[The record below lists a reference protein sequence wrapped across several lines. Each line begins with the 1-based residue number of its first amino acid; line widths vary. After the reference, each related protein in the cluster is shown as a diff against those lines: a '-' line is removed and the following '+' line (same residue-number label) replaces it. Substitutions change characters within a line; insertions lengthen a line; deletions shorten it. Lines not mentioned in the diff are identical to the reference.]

1 MVYSITT
8 ATKKIAALKKKI
20 RAVAG
25 GTSASKTISIL
36 CYLIDLAQRDID
48 PTLTSIVSESIPHLK
63 RGVIRDFKNIL
74 QGHGYW
80 EDTRW
85 NATDFIYTFE
95 TGSKIEFFST
105 DNGDKLRGGRR
116 DRLFINEA
124 NNTVLDAFDQLEVR
138 TKEFVFLDWN
148 PSNDFYFYTDI
159 LGVRDD
165 VEFITLTY
173 KDNEALSPEIVSS
186 IEARKGNKRWWTV
199 YGLGQLGE
207 AEGRIYKDW
216 KMVDGIPHEARLERY
231 GIDFGYSN
239 DPTVIIAL
247 YKYNDGFIIDEVC
260 YQLEMS
266 NKNIADLLKNLP
278 RALVIADSAE
288 PKSIAEI
295 KGYGLS
301 ILGAEKGQGSVYQGI
316 QYVQDQKI
324 SLTNTS
330 LKTKRA
336 YQNYMFMMDKQT
348 GKYTND
354 PDDSIHEWSN
364 SMDAIRYAF
373 SSYKPKR
380 DNIFDSMK
388 PVKKFR

>member
-36 CYLIDLAQRDID
+36 CYLIDLAQRDEV
-48 PTLTSIVSESIPHLK
+48 PTLTSVVAESIPHLK
-63 RGVIRDFKNIL
+63 RGAMRDFKNIL

-80 EDTRW
+80 DDSRW
-85 NATDFIYTFE
+85 NITDSIYTFE

-105 DNGDKLRGGRR
+105 DDGDKLRGSRR

-124 NNTVLDAFDQLEVR
+124 NNTTLNAFDQLEVR

-148 PSNDFYFYTDI
+148 PSNEFYFYTEI
-159 LGVRDD
+159 LGVRED

-186 IEARKGNKRWWTV
+186 IEARKNNARWWQV
-199 YGLGQLGE
+199 YGLGLLGE
-207 AEGRIYKDW
+207 AEGRIYKGW
-216 KMVDGIPHEARLERY
+216 KMIDEIPHEARLERY
-231 GIDFGYSN
+231 GIDFGYSV

-260 YQLEMS
+260 YQKGMS
-266 NKNIADLLKNLP
+266 NKNIADTLKNLE

-295 KGYGLS
+295 KDFGIN
-301 ILGAEKGQGSVYQGI
+301 ILGAEKGQGSVSQGI
-316 QYVQDQKI
+316 QFVQDQRI
-324 SLTNTS
+324 SLTKTS
-330 LKTKRA
+330 TKTKKA
-336 YQNYMFMMDKQT
+336 YENYFFLKDKQT
-348 GKYTND
+348 GKYLNE

-364 SMDAIRYAF
+364 SMDSIRYAF
-373 SSYKPKR
+373 SSYKPRKT
-380 DNIFDSMK
+380 DLLGNKI
-388 PVKKFR
+388 KKAWK